1 MITSS
6 VDESDFGMRLMV
18 KQNELDEI
26 SLKFREKEAKMEVML
41 KQKDEKIALLEK
53 ILEESKNF
61 AMIRE
66 LQNKVEELETELDR
80 SRKSEIATTK
90 ATLTEATKRMGSM
103 LVSPNAQ
110 ERNGLFPNFDYI
122 LSGQRNSSLST
133 TPEEDEDT
141 RRENGNQLKKV
152 AEHLK
157 DEVAKLEQEKFEL
170 TELNSSLTKKLD
182 VRKQEISEL
191 KGTLH
196 TLEAVNIALM
206 GDIEKEKSRVAEL
219 EGNNFKNQ
227 VKITQFSEQLETFEQ
242 TKKELY
248 QLESRLEKMTL
259 EKERLSRELEQEK
272 RVKQQY
278 ISEVAE
284 LSAKIDQLKRNLSEA
299 EQHFER
305 RRQSRVSK
313 ELLFQSHFE
322 DFTKK
327 YESQI
332 ENMEKEAMVTNLRLA
347 SSKTFSNPIMSAN
360 LDSDAAPLNIEELDM
375 MPEELLES
383 DNEISFDNTHA
394 HRLLDKQ
401 EEHLAEIERKNAEI
415 NQLRKQLIDARAA
428 ASALDKSHE
437 LEELNLRLKHQEE
450 NFRQTEVALQKERDF
465 YHEKYE
471 DSIHLTLQAKE
482 TFVKELMER
491 AEVERKL
498 KKQIRIVE
506 HRLKMYEEEITA
518 FNQRLAPSK
527 K

>member
-53 ILEESKNF
+53 TLEESKNF

-66 LQNKVEELETELDR
+66 LQNKVEELEAELDR

-103 LVSPNAQ
+103 IVSPNAQ
-110 ERNGLFPNFDYI
+110 ERNGLFPNLDYI

-157 DEVAKLEQEKFEL
+157 DEVAKLEQDKFEL
-170 TELNSSLTKKLD
+170 TEVNSSLTKKLD
-182 VRKQEISEL
+182 IRKQEISEL

-248 QLESRLEKMTL
+248 QFESRLEKMTL

-284 LSAKIDQLKRNLSEA
+284 LSAKIDQLKRNLNEA

-347 SSKTFSNPIMSAN
+347 SSKTFSNPIMSVN

-394 HRLLDKQ
+394 HRFLDKQ

-450 NFRQTEVALQKERDF
+450 IFRQAEVALQKERDF

-506 HRLKMYEEEITA
+506 HHLKMYEEEITA
-518 FNQRLAPSK
+518 FNQRLVPSK